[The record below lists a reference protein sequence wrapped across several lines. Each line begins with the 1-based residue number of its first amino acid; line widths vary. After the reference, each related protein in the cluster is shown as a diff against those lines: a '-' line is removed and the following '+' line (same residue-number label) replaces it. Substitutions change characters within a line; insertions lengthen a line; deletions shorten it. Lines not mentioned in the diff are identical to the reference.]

1 MARTLSCH
9 YDERQN
15 QALLSDPRA
24 TLDRIEARCSNPVCL
39 EQVVNGERIMSN
51 FLSAEQ
57 SVFFD
62 RLRLYIAIAPRVRRA
77 ADNAVTAK

>member
-1 MARTLSCH
+1 MARPLSCH

-51 FLSAEQ
+51 FCLPSSQ
-57 SVFFD
+57 YSSIVCD
-62 RLRLYIAIAPRVRRA
+62 CTLPSRRECG
-77 ADNAVTAK
+77 VQLTTP